1 MTAMS
6 VENLRQVHPT
16 WEKAFNGGDVDDLV
30 ALYELEA
37 TLIPQPGSS
46 PVTGHAAIREAL
58 GQLLGLKA
66 QIQLRTAAVVESGDV
81 ALVYGEWSMAG
92 GTDPDGNR
100 VDMEAR
106 STEILRRQAD
116 GSWLYVVDDPFSRG

>member
-1 MTAMS
+1 MS
-6 VENLRQVHPT
+6 VENPRQAHPT
-16 WEKAFNGGDVDDLV
+16 WERRSTAATSMTSSHSMSWRRRSSRSRV
-30 ALYELEA
+30 AARLR
-37 TLIPQPGSS
+37 
-46 PVTGHAAIREAL
+46 TGHAAIREVL

-66 QIQLRTAAVVESGDV
+66 QIQLRTAAVVERGDV
-81 ALVYGEWSMAG
+81 ALVYGEWSMTG

-116 GSWLYVVDDPFSRG
+116 GSWLYLVDDPFSRG